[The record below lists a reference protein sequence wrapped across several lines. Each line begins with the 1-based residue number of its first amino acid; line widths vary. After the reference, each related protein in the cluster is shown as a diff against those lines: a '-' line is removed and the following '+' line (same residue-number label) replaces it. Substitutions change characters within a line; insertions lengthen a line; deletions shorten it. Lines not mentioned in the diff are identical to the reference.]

1 MDVKSSHEKPTWHG
15 GEFYPELIRKSMFF
29 LFAHRNGAQYADRIS
44 SLSACLRRF
53 HECFFFLFNCEC
65 LFGLLFCGYSLARWP
80 WEKIKPGF
88 SLSKLTVGHRG
99 GEEESPEASPRFVT
113 VGQLCVSETR
123 VNRAV
128 WSHKAALIK
137 GVYLGLLPQFLTSSL
152 LLLCPARLPGR
163 LTGRATGLT
172 RNRGR
177 PTKRKQI

>member
-1 MDVKSSHEKPTWHG
+1 MN
-15 GEFYPELIRKSMFF
+15 
-29 LFAHRNGAQYADRIS
+29 A
-44 SLSACLRRF
+44 
-53 HECFFFLFNCEC
+53 FFFSFNCEC

-99 GEEESPEASPRFVT
+99 GEEESPEASPCFVT

-137 GVYLGLLPQFLTSSL
+137 GVYLSLLPQFQTSSL
-152 LLLCPARLPGR
+152 LLLCPACLPGR
-163 LTGRATGLT
+163 LTGRANGLT
-172 RNRGR
+172 QNRGQ
-177 PTKRKQI
+177 PTKRNKSEDAACITLPYTAISLCVRVCTSVEVQAGLEFTIAAAPCCL

>member
-1 MDVKSSHEKPTWHG
+1 MKSQHGMVGNFILSSLGKACFSYSCTVMVHNMLIEYLFSPPASDV
-15 GEFYPELIRKSMFF
+15 FMNAFF
-29 LFAHRNGAQYADRIS
+29 L
-44 SLSACLRRF
+44 L
-53 HECFFFLFNCEC
+53 NCEC

-88 SLSKLTVGHRG
+88 GLSKLTVGHRG